1 MYTPEAA
8 DPFFRVRSELRKVH
22 PSSRLRYSNQF
33 AKDVRSQ
40 SRAQS
45 CPEGLR
51 VDEIGEF
58 KVELVRRH
66 NPHARRVCHIKG
78 LNDVPVC
85 VVRDELNAEWEN
97 RFIVSPGSLA
107 PTYPRHRKNSS
118 NVLAR
123 SNPDYIPPDLS
134 ERISRA
140 SSRASGGERA
150 SRASSRI
157 SVPKMSLVPPDHTEN
172 DLSDELDSI
181 QALDILCGIL
191 QTNSLQTVQAWI
203 DQATEE
209 ERLVVI
215 RALRNMKDKGALVG
229 PAGQNLN
236 LLAPLP
242 EDKVSVQYQ
251 SNWDQGKSTQNE
263 EVEVKKEEPP
273 MSPKSPAP
281 KPPTS
286 PVATQT
292 PVTVL
297 KKSRGTERP
306 PTRIQ
311 MTGLSRPSTMKSVRE
326 KFSQMSGSQGSNNA
340 AKDPGFSWTVK
351 HKNSTAPDVAS
362 KA

>member
-107 PTYPRHRKNSS
+107 PTYPRQHRKNSS

-123 SNPDYIPPDLS
+123 SNPDYIPP
-134 ERISRA
+134 
-140 SSRASGGERA
+140 ERA

-229 PAGQNLN
+229 PGGQNLN

-251 SNWDQGKSTQNE
+251 SNWDQGKSMQNE
-263 EVEVKKEEPP
+263 ESEVKKEEPP

-326 KFSQMSGSQGSNNA
+326 KFMSGSQGSNHA

-351 HKNSTAPDVAS
+351 HKNSTAPDVVA